1 MKGLQLIRG
10 TERFIRTVDATLL
23 AWWGTRWAAW
33 AATWGGG
40 TVVAVLVR
48 WQVPGI
54 DVPAAGIAILL
65 LWMVFPT
72 IPPLLTQIQQE
83 AANGAEPSLVRLCAW
98 VFTQPEVLRA
108 VHWLDLGAGLL
119 VTALAAMA
127 LWSTSP
133 FLVGFAVMPI
143 LWRHT
148 VQGVSCVDSV
158 ASVFNKH
165 L

>member
-1 MKGLQLIRG
+1 MNVSQLIRG
-10 TERFIRTVDATLL
+10 AGQIVRTVDATLL
-23 AWWGTRWAAW
+23 CWWGTRWAAW

-40 TVVAVLVR
+40 TVVAVLAGWR
-48 WQVPGI
+48 VPGVE
-54 DVPAAGIAILL
+54 VPADGVAILL
-65 LWMVFPT
+65 LWLVFPT
-72 IPPLLTQIQQE
+72 IPPLLTRIQRE
-83 AANGAEPSLVRLCAW
+83 TATGAEPSLVRLCAW

-127 LWSTSP
+127 LWSASP

-148 VQGVSCVDSV
+148 LQGVSFVDSV
-158 ASVFNKH
+158 ASVLNKSV
-165 L
+165 